1 MQSPTLT
8 QRLVHAHSRIILTC
22 SQEEEKVIQ
31 VTLGAALKS
40 EYTPICTCLWK
51 LCPWGFVGFGA
62 EVSHEWNKS
71 WTECNQ
77 FGSFCT
83 ATFCYENPFGFYDI
97 SGGKTTVVLGS
108 PSSIQILHCST
119 PLFTRLACQT
129 TDRRQSWLLLSFTVL
144 HGHGPLNIQKW
155 RHERQRTTG
164 ERERGSCLPLPFK
177 TLGKKE
183 DCQGAS
189 FYYVWQIFE
198 LYNPLNPYP

>member
-1 MQSPTLT
+1 MNETRLGQSAINLAYFVMPLS
-8 QRLVHAHSRIILTC
+8 AIKIL
-22 SQEEEKVIQ
+22 
-31 VTLGAALKS
+31 
-40 EYTPICTCLWK
+40 
-51 LCPWGFVGFGA
+51 FG
-62 EVSHEWNKS
+62 
-71 WTECNQ
+71 
-77 FGSFCT
+77 
-83 ATFCYENPFGFYDI
+83 FCYI
-97 SGGKTTVVLGS
+97 SDDKTRVVLGS

-129 TDRRQSWLLLSFTVL
+129 TDRRQSWLLSSSTVL

-189 FYYVWQIFE
+189 LYYVWQIFE
-198 LYNPLNPYP
+198 LCNPLNPCSQICEIYFCMFSVDPSYTYVIYGNPIE